1 MLRRGFYGRAE
12 LGLSVPGG
20 ARQLFLTF
28 LDEDILQSL
37 VVRYYKF
44 TAGMKSLS
52 PTIFPLAWS
61 PLSWCHKI
69 DPVAMKPW
77 HLLRSRCVEVTL

>member
-1 MLRRGFYGRAE
+1 MWRRGIYGGAE
-12 LGLSVPGG
+12 LGLSVPRGG
-20 ARQLFLTF
+20 GDFFLTF

-69 DPVAMKPW
+69 DPVAMK
-77 HLLRSRCVEVTL
+77 LRSRCAEVTL

>member
-1 MLRRGFYGRAE
+1 MWRREIYGGAE
-12 LGLSVPGG
+12 LGLSVPRGG
-20 ARQLFLTF
+20 DDFFLTF

-52 PTIFPLAWS
+52 PTIFPLAWP
-61 PLSWCHKI
+61 PLSWGPKV

-77 HLLRSRCVEVTL
+77 HLRRSGCAEFTL